1 MLNYIRAE
9 LYKVTHRL
17 YTWII
22 LGLIFLGEGFLF
34 TIWFD
39 QRNYMIFYEAIHVV
53 GMMMIL
59 GFFAT
64 LFTCDIVFA
73 GQHQNGTLKNEVSFG
88 LSRAKIY
95 WGKLIAMTILS
106 VLAMIIALGVYLG
119 VCRIILP
126 DFAVNATWLP
136 EYNAYAGGGALT
148 ALEEIGLAVLTELPV
163 WLGCQA
169 IICAASFLLH
179 SGIAANA
186 LTIGLVVGSHYVFEF
201 LILFLNADNNPWV
214 PLLHRI
220 SSWLPYEILL
230 AESPGV
236 GGFVYAPSPTIT
248 QISQEMIAR
257 GWIIG
262 GFWFVLATVV
272 GLYFY
277 RKKEIK

>member
-9 LYKVTHRL
+9 LYKVTHRV

-22 LGLIFLGEGFLF
+22 LGLILLGESFMF

-39 QRNYMIFYEAIHVV
+39 QRDYMTFYEAVHVV
-53 GMMMIL
+53 GMMMIM
-59 GFFAT
+59 GFCAT
-64 LFTCDIVFA
+64 FFTCDIVFA

-95 WGKLIAMTILS
+95 WGKFIAMTILS
-106 VLAMIIALGVYLG
+106 VLAMVIALGVYLG

-126 DFAVNATWLP
+126 DYAANASWLS

-148 ALEEIGLAVLTELPV
+148 ALEEMGLAVLTELPV

-169 IICAASFLLH
+169 VICAASFLMN
-179 SGIAANA
+179 SIIAANA
-186 LTIGLVVGSHYVFEF
+186 FALGTMIGSHYVFAF
-201 LILFLNADNNPWV
+201 LILFLNADNNPLV
-214 PLLHRI
+214 PLLIKI

-236 GGFVYAPSPTIT
+236 GGLIWIPAPTIT
-248 QISQEMIAR
+248 QIDWMMIYR
-257 GWIIG
+257 GWVIG
-262 GFWFVLATVV
+262 GFWFIFATAV
-272 GLYFY
+272 GLYFF

>member
-17 YTWII
+17 YTWIM
-22 LGLIFLGEGFLF
+22 LGLILLGEVFMF
-34 TIWFD
+34 IIWFD
-39 QRNYMIFYEAIHVV
+39 QRSYMTFYDAVHVV

-59 GFFAT
+59 GFIAT
-64 LFTCDIVFA
+64 IFTCDIVFA

-95 WGKLIAMTILS
+95 WGKFIAMTILS
-106 VLAMIIALGVYLG
+106 LAAMVIALGVYLG

-126 DFAVNATWLP
+126 DYAVNASWLP

-169 IICAASFLLH
+169 VICAASFLLN
-179 SGIAANA
+179 SAIVANVTA
-186 LTIGLVVGSHYVFEF
+186 FGVVIGSHFVVGFFGMLVGAGSP
-201 LILFLNADNNPWV
+201 AGQ
-214 PLLHRI
+214 LLYRI
-220 SSWLPYEILL
+220 YLWLPYEILL
-230 AESPGV
+230 AEYPGV
-236 GGFVYAPSPTIT
+236 GGLVWMPDPTIT
-248 QISQEMIAR
+248 QISWEMVAR

-262 GFWFVLATVV
+262 VFWLVFATAL
-272 GLYFY
+272 GLHLF